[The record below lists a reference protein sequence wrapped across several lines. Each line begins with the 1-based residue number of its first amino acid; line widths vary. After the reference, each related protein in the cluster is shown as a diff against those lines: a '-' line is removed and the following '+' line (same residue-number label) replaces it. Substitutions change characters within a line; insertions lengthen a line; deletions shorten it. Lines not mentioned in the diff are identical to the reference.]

1 MTKLLVLVSTTI
13 FSAVGWSLGARIGP
27 MTGFI
32 LSMVGFGVGMWY
44 GRRWG
49 ARLGG

>member
-1 MTKLLVLVSTTI
+1 MTRLLVVVCTTVL
-13 FSAVGWSLGARIGP
+13 SAAGGALGARIGP
-27 MTGFI
+27 MTAFL

>member
-1 MTKLLVLVSTTI
+1 MTKLLVLVGTSV
-13 FSAVGWSLGARIGP
+13 FSAVGWWLGAHLGT
-27 MTGFI
+27 MTAFFC
-32 LSMVGFGVGMWY
+32 SVVGFGVGMWY